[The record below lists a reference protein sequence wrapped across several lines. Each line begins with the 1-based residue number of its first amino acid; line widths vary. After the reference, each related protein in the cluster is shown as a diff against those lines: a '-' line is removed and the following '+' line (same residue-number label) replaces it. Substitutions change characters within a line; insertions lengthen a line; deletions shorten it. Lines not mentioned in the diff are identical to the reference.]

1 MNKTVKRTLNNTVKS
16 TLKIILGC
24 LLALATLIVCGML
37 ETGRIE
43 QLGL

>member
-1 MNKTVKRTLNNTVKS
+1 MNKTLKR

-24 LLALATLIVCGML
+24 LLAIATLIVCGML
-37 ETGRIE
+37 ESERIE